1 MTPRDPVVYAHDLPS
16 TQSKRPSRHRRAQST
31 ASTRSTPSSKRS
43 PSPMITFTARPLSPE
58 AKGVKNITRKV
69 IETLE
74 GLGHLDSTDMGEQD
88 DDYDSEQYDQRE
100 VELVLNASASAK
112 RAEAPQAPVVVVM
125 NGRLNGSAA
134 ANHVSFKPVEQI
146 KKIDWEIPRKALHSS
161 IGVLLLAVRSTST
174 FAYNHI
180 QVSLRCTSTCT
191 KVMSRP

>member
-1 MTPRDPVVYAHDLPS
+1 MTSRDSVVYSHNLPS
-16 TQSKRPSRHRRAQST
+16 KQPSRRRRAQST

-43 PSPMITFTARPLSPE
+43 PSPIVTFTARPLSPE

-74 GLGHLDSTDMGEQD
+74 GLGHFDSTDMGEQD
-88 DDYDSEQYDQRE
+88 GDYDSEQYDQRE
-100 VELVLNASASAK
+100 VEAVLNVNGGAK
-112 RAEAPQAPVVVVM
+112 RAEAPKAPVVVVM
-125 NGRLNGSAA
+125 NGRLNRSATG
-134 ANHVSFKPVEQI
+134 NHVPFKPMDQI

-161 IGVLLLAVRSTST
+161 IGMLLLAARSTSA
-174 FAYNHI
+174 FAYNHM